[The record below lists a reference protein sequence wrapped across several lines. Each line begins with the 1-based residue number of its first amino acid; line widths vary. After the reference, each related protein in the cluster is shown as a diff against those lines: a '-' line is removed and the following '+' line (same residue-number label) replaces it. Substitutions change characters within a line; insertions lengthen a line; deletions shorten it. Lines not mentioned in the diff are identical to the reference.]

1 MSDIL
6 EISPEEQKSLRDRVY
21 IKLKQAITDGVFPSG
36 SRLVES
42 ELAERLKVSRTP
54 VREALQRLAREG
66 LVTVL
71 PRKGVV
77 VESLSLPGLEEVF
90 LLREVLEGLAG
101 SLAAQRI
108 TDEELREL
116 GRIVDES
123 HKAAEENDTENA
135 IRLNSE
141 FHSMIIA
148 AARSPRLAEL
158 LNVVMGQISSYRRI
172 SMSGPGR
179 PKTAADEHAKIL
191 QALKDNNPEDAES
204 LLRLHA
210 SNAREVV
217 IGMLREGQAK

>member
-1 MSDIL
+1 MDDIL
-6 EISPEEQKSLRDRVY
+6 EISQEEQQSLRDRVY
-21 IKLKQAITDGVFPSG
+21 TKLKQAIADGVFPSG

-42 ELAERLKVSRTP
+42 DLADRLKVSRTP

-71 PRKGVV
+71 PRKGVII
-77 VESLSLPGLEEVF
+77 ESLSLKDLEEIF

-108 TDEELREL
+108 DEAQLELLRKN
-116 GRIVDES
+116 VDAS
-123 HKAAEENDTENA
+123 HKAAKSKDLEEA
-135 IRLNSE
+135 IRLNAE
-141 FHSMIIA
+141 FHSLVIS

-158 LNVVMGQISSYRRI
+158 LDVVMGQISNYRRI

-179 PKTAADEHAKIL
+179 PKTAAEEHTKIL
-191 QALKDNNPEDAES
+191 DAIQQNNPEEAEAS
-204 LLRLHA
+204 LRLHA

-217 IGMLREGQAK
+217 IEMAKSREG